1 MAVSLPSTGA
11 VFGDNSTQIAPFTTA
26 MVAGQYISTAVY
38 NTAGSFTWT
47 RPSGCNRVIVQVQ
60 GGGGGGASYNESGG
74 AGGYAEQAINLASDV
89 TTVAVTVG
97 GAGGAVGYYAAGGDG
112 GTSSFGAYVSATGG
126 YGCNRNASH
135 TGGHGGVGVNGGL
148 NLLGGS
154 GTGHGNTGGREA
166 VGVGASSFFGSSWKA
181 SHSTNTANLG
191 HTNPGA
197 GGTGGAMQNWVGS
210 NGGPGI
216 VIVRAYTQRI

>member
-1 MAVSLPSTGA
+1 MAVSLSSTGIA
-11 VFGDNSTQIAPFTTA
+11 FGDNTTQTTAFSTTQIA
-26 MVAGQYISTAVY
+26 GDYISTAVY
-38 NTAGSFTWT
+38 NSAGTFTWS
-47 RPSGCNRVIVQVQ
+47 RPAGCNRITVQVQ
-60 GGGGGGASYNESGG
+60 GGGGGGASYCESGG
-74 AGGYAEQAINLASDV
+74 AGGYAEQAINLPSDV
-89 TTVAVTVG
+89 TSVTVTVG
-97 GAGGAVGYYAAGGDG
+97 AGGGAVGYYAAGGDG
-112 GTSSFGAYVSATGG
+112 GTSSFGTYVSATGG
-126 YGCNRNASH
+126 FGCNRNANH
-135 TGGHGGVGVNGGL
+135 TGGHGGVGSNGAL
-148 NLLGGS
+148 NVLGGS

-216 VIVRAYTQRI
+216 VIVRSYT